1 MPDVILCACTVIMS
15 FVGMSSFVG
24 TSIVVGISIQD
35 ILDTGNAICRWD
47 ARGQSRFKACLQV
60 NLVVLREE
68 LIAADVLDPIYD
80 LVDERNLH
88 IELFSN
94 PLGNENAIGN
104 VIREEARMNGQHVGA
119 VVQLLSRSL
128 DPTQLLRILE
138 RSQGVIV
145 GGFVSQPLEG
155 KIIEHVLEGAIWKVL
170 ADGIANGCVI
180 VIEALHTIGR
190 QLIKVLVEEWH
201 LVICLPLPA
210 VALPQAV
217 AATGMNNLV
226 VNAQGQR
233 DEGAGLDKLT
243 GSELLVADIVQE
255 DILETVELFVRSN
268 GSDVDL
274 LAAIIVAETSI
285 LFSAADPGDETDG
298 EGDGIA
304 QAEFLFHLMHHPVET
319 GLAKDGTD
327 KDFLLGLVNVGSE
340 TKESISVL
348 VNRHAE
354 HDDVCVRN
362 DVGRIRALLLD
373 LAMV

>member
-1 MPDVILCACTVIMS
+1 MS
-15 FVGMSSFVG
+15 
-24 TSIVVGISIQD
+24 
-35 ILDTGNAICRWD
+35 
-47 ARGQSRFKACLQV
+47 QS
-60 NLVVLREE
+60 
-68 LIAADVLDPIYD
+68 
-80 LVDERNLH
+80 
-88 IELFSN
+88 
-94 PLGNENAIGN
+94 
-104 VIREEARMNGQHVGA
+104 
-119 VVQLLSRSL
+119 
-128 DPTQLLRILE
+128 
-138 RSQGVIV
+138 
-145 GGFVSQPLEG
+145 LEG

-201 LVICLPLPA
+201 LVICLPLPT

-233 DEGAGLDKLT
+233 DEGAGLDEPTASK
-243 GSELLVADIVQE
+243 LLVADIVQE

-285 LFSAADPGDETDG
+285 LFSAADPGDETDSK
-298 EGDGIA
+298 GDGIA
-304 QAEFLFHLMHHPVET
+304 QVELFLHLMHHPVKPS
-319 GLAKDGTD
+319 LAKDGTD
-327 KDFLLGLVNVGSE
+327 KDFFLGLVNVGSE
-340 TKESISVL
+340 TKEGISVL

-362 DVGRIRALLLD
+362 DVSRIRALLLD